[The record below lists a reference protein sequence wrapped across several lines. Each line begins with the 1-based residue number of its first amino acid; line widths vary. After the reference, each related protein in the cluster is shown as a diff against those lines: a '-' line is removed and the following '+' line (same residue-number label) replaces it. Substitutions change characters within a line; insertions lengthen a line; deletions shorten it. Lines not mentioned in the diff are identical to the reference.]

1 MNAAAEWSQ
10 GYVTDVS
17 YTNSYF
23 RELSPVWL
31 NHVAATQGARP
42 RPLADGFTHIDL
54 GCGLGQSSVVLAGCF
69 PQGKFYGVD
78 FNPAHIDTAQH
89 AAAQLGLTNITFL
102 ERAFEELLDADL
114 PQFDFITLHGIW
126 SWIGEGA
133 RQAVTRFIY
142 AKLKPG
148 GIVYNSYNCLPGW
161 AGDAPIRRLLLELGA
176 LHQGDS
182 ASRAE
187 KAAKDALELANLKQ
201 GYFRAQPAAVEQI
214 AKLPQR
220 QANYLAHEYLNAAWT
235 TFYSI
240 DVADEMAA
248 AKLTWLGSATLVD
261 NFVELLLGDPAGQHC
276 RKQPTERLRQLAQ
289 DFLTGQRFRR
299 DVFVRGHPRLSRAE
313 TSRNLR
319 ELCFALAGSIE
330 GFSEKAKVP
339 RGEITFD
346 TKAMEIIRT
355 AVAQG
360 SASLAEMTES
370 APKGKGLVD
379 LERTVLMLTAVGRL
393 VPTSAPF
400 KPPRTSQ
407 QPAKARVLGDI
418 NRKLVMLGRQTMTR
432 QNLVSPQTGVSI
444 PLDPIDA
451 MVLARLEEGIPVAK
465 LAETAGE
472 ELKHRGIRI
481 NNKDGQPIADEKEAA
496 ARLAEIASR
505 FVSGSL
511 PTLIRFGIA
520 KPA

>member
-1 MNAAAEWSQ
+1 MSSGAEWSQ

-23 RELSPVWL
+23 RELSPLWL
-31 NHVAATQGARP
+31 NYVAAAQGARP

-69 PQGKFYGVD
+69 PQGRFYGVD
-78 FNPAHIDTAQH
+78 FNPAHVDAAQH
-89 AAAQLGLTNITFL
+89 AAAQLGLTNVTFI
-102 ERAFEELLDADL
+102 ERAFEELLEADL

-126 SWIGEGA
+126 SWIGEST
-133 RQAVTRFIY
+133 RQAVARFVY

-148 GIVYNSYNCLPGW
+148 GILYNSYNCLPGW

-182 ASRAE
+182 ATRAE

-201 GYFRAQPAAVEQI
+201 GYFRAQPGAVDQI
-214 AKLPQR
+214 AKLPKR

-248 AKLTWLGSATLVD
+248 AKLTYLGSATLMD
-261 NFVELLLGDPAGQHC
+261 NFLELLLNDAAGQHC

-299 DVFVRGHPRLSRAE
+299 DVFVRGHPRLGRAE
-313 TSRNLR
+313 TARNLR
-319 ELCFALAGSIE
+319 EQCFALPGPIE
-330 GFSEKAKVP
+330 DFSDKAKVP

-346 TKAMEIIRT
+346 PKAMEIIRA
-355 AVAQG
+355 AVTQG
-360 SASLAEMTES
+360 SVSLGEMMDGG
-370 APKGKGLVD
+370 AKGKGAVD
-379 LERTVLMLTAVGRL
+379 LERTVLMLAAVGRL
-393 VPTSAPF
+393 IPTSAAF
-400 KPPRTSQ
+400 KPPRAAQ
-407 QPAKARVLGDI
+407 QPAKVRVLGDI
-418 NRKLVMLGRQTMTR
+418 NRKLVPLGRQTMTR
-432 QNLVSPQTGVSI
+432 QNLVSSQTGISL

-451 MVLARLEEGIPVAK
+451 IALARMEEGIPPAK
-465 LAETAGE
+465 LAEVVGA
-472 ELKHRGIRI
+472 ELKSRGIKI
-481 NNKDGQPIADEKEAA
+481 NKDGKPIDDDKEAA
-496 ARLAEIASR
+496 ARTQEIAGR
-505 FVSGSL
+505 FLSHQL
-511 PTLIRFGIA
+511 PLLIRFGIA
-520 KPA
+520 KPG